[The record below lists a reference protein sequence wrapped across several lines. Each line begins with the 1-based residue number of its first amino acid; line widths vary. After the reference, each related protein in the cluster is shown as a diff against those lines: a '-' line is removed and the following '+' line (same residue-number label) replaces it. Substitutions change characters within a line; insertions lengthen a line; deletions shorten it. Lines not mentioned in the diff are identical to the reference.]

1 MSNFMDNY
9 VDVAERIRTL
19 REKHPEATL
28 QPADPARPFWIEDV
42 PNIGPRLVYVAACYR
57 TPDDPRPGIGMA
69 WEPIPGI
76 TPFTRGSELMVAET
90 SAWGRAIVAALAAD
104 TQKVASADEV
114 AARTLPKRATEA
126 EVQARR
132 TERPVVATSSTM
144 PSKAA
149 VKQGGPA
156 SEAQRNYAKAL
167 VKQTA
172 TSDQIIADLTGGA
185 SLDTLSAAQA
195 KQVINDLLAI
205 KKGEASLVYDDD
217 GKATVHHKHGGK

>member
-9 VDVAERIRTL
+9 VDVAERIRQL
-19 REKHPEATL
+19 REKHPDATL

-69 WEPIPGI
+69 WEPLPGH
-76 TPFTRGSELMVAET
+76 TPFTKGSELMVAET

-114 AARTLPKRATEA
+114 AARTLPKKATEQ

-132 TERPVVATSSTM
+132 PVVSTASTIQ
-144 PSKAA
+144 SKPA
-149 VKQGGPA
+149 VKQGGA
-156 SEAQRNYAKAL
+156 ATEAQRNFAKAL
-167 VKQTA
+167 VKQTQ
-172 TSDQIIADLTGGA
+172 TSDQIITDLTGGA
-185 SLDTLSAAQA
+185 SLDTLSAVQA

-205 KKGEASLVYDDD
+205 KKGEAALRYDDD
-217 GKATVHHKHGGK
+217 GKATVVHKNGGK